1 MLSGG
6 IALISGLCFLSFC
19 RQEKMSNFSETIQA
33 SEESAASLLE
43 NWKWEWAVHRLHMH
57 LKSTENGS
65 VYSQL
70 MLWFAL

>member
-6 IALISGLCFLSFC
+6 IPLISGLCFLSFC

-43 NWKWEWAVHRLHMH
+43 N
-57 LKSTENGS
+57 
-65 VYSQL
+65 
-70 MLWFAL
+70 